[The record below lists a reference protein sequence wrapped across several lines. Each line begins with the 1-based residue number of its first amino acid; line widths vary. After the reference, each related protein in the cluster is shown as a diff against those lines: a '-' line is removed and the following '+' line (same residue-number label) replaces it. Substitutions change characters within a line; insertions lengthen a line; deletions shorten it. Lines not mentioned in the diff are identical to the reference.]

1 MELENKYYP
10 VFLDL
15 EDRLCVVVGGG
26 AVAFRKVESLLAN
39 GAIVRVVAPEISRS
53 IMRLQG
59 LEIRKKQ
66 YDKSD
71 LKNALL
77 VFAATDM
84 EETNKAVSMDALKL
98 NVFCNVVDTPS
109 FCTFIVPSVVEKG
122 PIKIAISTGGVS
134 PALSKKLREE
144 LTVAIGNEYEILAR
158 ILGRIRPIVVSQNGG
173 TEVHKRVFETL
184 INSSLPEAIRK
195 SRKDEVKSILKQA
208 IGVEVDLEGIL

>member
-66 YDKSD
+66 YNKSD
-71 LKNALL
+71 LKDALL

-109 FCTFIVPSVVEKG
+109 LCTFIVPSVVEKG

-173 TEVHKRVFETL
+173 TEAHKRVFETL

-195 SRKDEVKSILKQA
+195 SRKDEVKSILRQA

>member
-26 AVAFRKVESLLAN
+26 MVAFRKVEALLAN

-53 IMRLQG
+53 ILRLQG

-71 LKNALL
+71 LKAAFL
-77 VFAATDM
+77 VFAATDSQ
-84 EETNKAVSMDALKL
+84 EINKAVSIDALKM

-109 FCTFIVPSVVEKG
+109 LCSFIVPSVVEKG

-173 TEVHKRVFETL
+173 TEAHKRVFETL

-195 SRKDEVKSILKQA
+195 SRKDEIISIIRQA

>member
-15 EDRLCVVVGGG
+15 EDKLCVVVGGG
-26 AVAFRKVESLLAN
+26 AVAFRKIEALLAN
-39 GAIVRVVAPEISRS
+39 GAAVRVVAPEISRS
-53 IMRLQG
+53 ILRFQG
-59 LEIRKKQ
+59 LEIRKKE

-71 LKNALL
+71 LKDAFL
-77 VFAATDM
+77 VFAATDS
-84 EETNKAVSMDALKL
+84 EETNKAVSMDARKL
-98 NVFCNVVDTPS
+98 NVFCNVVDTPELCS
-109 FCTFIVPSVVEKG
+109 FIVPSVVEKG
-122 PIKIAISTGGVS
+122 PIKIAISTGGIS
-134 PALSKKLREE
+134 PALSKKLRQE
-144 LTVAIGNEYEILAR
+144 LSAALGSEYEILAR

-173 TEVHKRVFETL
+173 HEAHKRVFEIL

>member
-1 MELENKYYP
+1 MEAENKYYP

-26 AVAFRKVESLLAN
+26 VVAYRKVEALLAN
-39 GAIVRVVAPEISRS
+39 GAVVRVVAPEISRS
-53 IMRLQG
+53 ILRFQG
-59 LEIRKKQ
+59 LEIRKKE

-71 LKNALL
+71 LNGAFL
-77 VFAATDM
+77 VFAATDS
-84 EETNKAVSMDALKL
+84 EETNKAVSMDAQKL
-98 NVFCNVVDTPS
+98 NVFCNVVDTPALCS
-109 FCTFIVPSVVEKG
+109 FIVPSVVEKG
-122 PIKIAISTGGVS
+122 PIKIAISTGGIS
-134 PALSKKLREE
+134 PALSKKLRQE
-144 LTVAIGNEYEILAR
+144 LSTALGSEYEILAR

-173 TEVHKRVFETL
+173 HEAHKRVFEIL

>member
-26 AVAFRKVESLLAN
+26 TVAFRKVESLLAN

-66 YDKSD
+66 YNKSD
-71 LKNALL
+71 LKDAFL
-77 VFAATDM
+77 VFAATDS
-84 EETNKAVSMDALKL
+84 EETNKVVSMDALKL
-98 NVFCNVVDTPS
+98 NIFCNVVDTPS
-109 FCTFIVPSVVEKG
+109 LCTFIVPSVVEKG

-173 TEVHKRVFETL
+173 TEAHKRVFETL

-195 SRKDEVKSILKQA
+195 SRKDEVKSILRQA

>member
-26 AVAFRKVESLLAN
+26 SVAFRKVESLLAN

-66 YDKSD
+66 YNKSD
-71 LKNALL
+71 LKGAFL
-77 VFAATDM
+77 VFAATDD
-84 EETNKAVSMDALKL
+84 ENTNRAVSMDALKL
-98 NVFCNVVDTPS
+98 DVFCNVVDTPS
-109 FCTFIVPSVVEKG
+109 LCTFIVPSVVEKG

-173 TEVHKRVFETL
+173 TEAHKRVFETL

-195 SRKDEVKSILKQA
+195 SRKDEVKSILRQA
-208 IGVEVDLEGIL
+208 IGVDVDLEGIL

>member
-26 AVAFRKVESLLAN
+26 AVAFRKVEALLAN
-39 GAIVRVVAPEISRS
+39 GAVVRVVAPEISRS
-53 IMRLQG
+53 ILRFQG
-59 LEIRKKQ
+59 LEIRKKK

-71 LKNALL
+71 LKGAFL
-77 VFAATDM
+77 VFAATDS
-84 EETNKAVSMDALKL
+84 EETNKAVSMDALNL
-98 NVFCNVVDTPS
+98 NVFCNVVDTPALCS
-109 FCTFIVPSVVEKG
+109 FIVPSVVDKG
-122 PIKIAISTGGVS
+122 PIKIAISTGGIS
-134 PALSKKLREE
+134 PALSKKLRQD
-144 LTVAIGNEYEILAR
+144 LSVALGNEYEILAR

-173 TEVHKRVFETL
+173 HEAHKRVFETL

-195 SRKDEVKSILKQA
+195 SRKDEVKSILEQA

>member
-1 MELENKYYP
+1 MDLENKYYP

-15 EDRLCVVVGGG
+15 EDRMCVVVGGG
-26 AVAFRKVESLLAN
+26 TVAFRKVEALLAN

-53 IMRLQG
+53 ILRLQG

-71 LKNALL
+71 LKDAFL

-84 EETNKAVSMDALKL
+84 EEINKTVSMDALKL
-98 NVFCNVVDTPS
+98 NVLCNVVDTPLLCS
-109 FCTFIVPSVVEKG
+109 FIVPSVVEKG

-134 PALSKKLREE
+134 PALSKKLRQE

-173 TEVHKRVFETL
+173 HEAHKRVFETL

-195 SRKDEVKSILKQA
+195 SRKDEVKSILREA